1 MEQHQLPVSLVMAIQ
16 LNIAVKHGDK
26 WNDDSHDKS
35 VVTVV
40 NFRISWVLS
49 EISVSKVYCCVIDV
63 WDFFLK
69 RENKIDY
76 FRY

>member
-1 MEQHQLPVSLVMAIQ
+1 MEQHQLPVSLVMAVQ

-63 WDFFLK
+63 
-69 RENKIDY
+69 
-76 FRY
+76 